1 MKELIPKEV
10 FPYIV
15 KHAQNGAPGISKINV
30 QTYLSTIMPKLADHA
45 GFKDDFY
52 LPCQRY

>member
-15 KHAQNGAPGISKINV
+15 KHAQNGAPGISKVNV
-30 QTYLSTIMPKLADHA
+30 QSYLATIMPKLASDA
-45 GFKDDFY
+45 GFSKDFY